1 MMRAA
6 VVTRWGAGPVL
17 ADFPDPVAQ
26 PGEQVVDILAAG
38 VHPIVRSLAAGS
50 HYGSAGQLPMI
61 PGVDAIG
68 RLPDGRPAYIG
79 FARAPYG
86 TLSERTVLPAASGL
100 PLPESDV
107 SPTVFAATLNPAAA
121 AWLALAH
128 QGELLAGETVLV
140 LGATGASGQLA
151 VQLARELGAGR
162 VVAAGRNTSV
172 LDRLLGRGA
181 DAAVRVDT
189 DPVDLRAAIADA
201 AAGPVHVIID
211 YLWGPPTEAAIAAIT
226 HAGLRHTAPRVRLV
240 EVGEMAG
247 PTISLPASVLRSSG
261 LRILGSGAGSVD
273 PAVVVA
279 ALSRIMPR
287 IADGSLRVPV
297 RQARLD
303 DVVQAW
309 AEPDRDGERL
319 VVVP

>member
-1 MMRAA
+1 MRSPG
-6 VVTRWGAGPVL
+6 R
-17 ADFPDPVAQ
+17 
-26 PGEQVVDILAAG
+26 PGEPGGQPVEDHLEPEGEPAGGVVEHQPAG
-38 VHPIVRSLAAGS
+38 LVGQRCAGRIQ
-50 HYGSAGQLPMI
+50 AICPA
-61 PGVDAIG
+61 PGVEPRI
-68 RLPDGRPAYIG
+68 
-79 FARAPYG
+79 
-86 TLSERTVLPAASGL
+86 
-100 PLPESDV
+100 PLPGPRLDR
-107 SPTVFAATLNPAAA
+107 
-121 AWLALAH
+121 
-128 QGELLAGETVLV
+128 LLM
-140 LGATGASGQLA
+140 
-151 VQLARELGAGR
+151 
-162 VVAAGRNTSV
+162 AAGRNTRV

>member
-1 MMRAA
+1 
-6 VVTRWGAGPVL
+6 
-17 ADFPDPVAQ
+17 
-26 PGEQVVDILAAG
+26 
-38 VHPIVRSLAAGS
+38 
-50 HYGSAGQLPMI
+50 
-61 PGVDAIG
+61 
-68 RLPDGRPAYIG
+68 
-79 FARAPYG
+79 
-86 TLSERTVLPAASGL
+86 VLPAAFGL

-121 AWLALAH
+121 AWPALAH

-151 VQLARELGAGR
+151 VQLARELGAGW
-162 VVAAGRNTSV
+162 VVAAGRNMRV

-181 DAAVRVDT
+181 DAAVRLDT